1 MKQNL
6 TRVLVII
13 IVSFV
18 LCSQVYMPNKPNK
31 DNKDEFDIS
40 GVVIDLVDGLP
51 LWDVDIFMKG
61 LKQGRCYKTYSNFEG
76 LFVIKDIYPDYYDVE
91 VNYFGITLTGV
102 TIELNDFSE
111 YVVLN
116 ILNSSLVLQGK
127 IDMDTIKHRMNVRI
141 FIPK

>member
-13 IVSFV
+13 IVFFV
-18 LCSQVYMPNKPNK
+18 LCSQVMPNKSNK
-31 DNKDEFDIS
+31 ENKDEFDIS
-40 GVVIDLVDGLP
+40 GVVIDLVDRLP

-61 LKQGRCYKTYSNFEG
+61 VKHGRCYKTYSNFEG

-91 VNYFGITLTGV
+91 VNYFGIILTDV

-116 ILNSSLVLQGK
+116 ILNSSLALQGK